1 MEFGELFLFGAKF
14 GGVGDQGAARAPGGM
29 LDVQHLVVEDV
40 LHGRFGNVGTVHAAI
55 QQDVARAGIVAA
67 ELAAPV
73 FCAPADV
80 GTCQFSFE
88 VFLVQFI
95 EKFF

>member
-1 MEFGELFLFGAKF
+1 M
-14 GGVGDQGAARAPGGM
+14 GDQGAAGAASGM
-29 LDVQHLVVEDV
+29 LDMEHLVVENV
-40 LHGRFGNVGTVHAAI
+40 RYGTFGNVGTVHATI

-80 GTCQFSFE
+80 GTGQFSFE
-88 VFLVQFI
+88 VFLVQLI